1 VDSFLSNDEDAR
13 DTFVPSKNSPAEH
26 TAQIS
31 KGSYI
36 ISLPFSSVY
45 LFKVIINK
53 VLFLSGFTAIGCNR
67 TSNNKVLCCHFS
79 SDGKLLASAGH
90 EKKVNDS

>member
-1 VDSFLSNDEDAR
+1 MESYLSNDEDAR
-13 DTFVPSKNSPAEH
+13 DTFIPSKNSPAEN
-26 TAQIS
+26 TAQVS
-31 KGSYI
+31 KGSSI
-36 ISLPFSSVY
+36 ISLHLGQYPFR
-45 LFKVIINK
+45 IIVNK